1 MEQTKVYNGLSD
13 VVSEIG
19 GVGSS
24 IQMVMGFLGFGFIL
38 FYVIQLTKL
47 IRRKNEH
54 QVRKAYINRNKIR
67 LIRIFKKKIKAL
79 QSQPTE
85 KWDNKLLHQY

>member
-13 VVSEIG
+13 VISEIG

-24 IQMVMGFLGFGFIL
+24 IQMGLGFLSFGFIL
-38 FYVIQLTKL
+38 FYVLELSKL

-54 QVRKAYINRNKIR
+54 
-67 LIRIFKKKIKAL
+67 
-79 QSQPTE
+79 
-85 KWDNKLLHQY
+85 